1 VAKFL
6 VTGGAGFI
14 GSNLVDALVAAG
26 ATVRVLDDFSS
37 GRRENLQRSGARIDL
52 IEGSITDADA
62 VARAT
67 RGVDFV
73 LHHAAIASVPKSLAD
88 PQLNYRTNVEGTLN
102 LLEAGRREGVQRLV
116 LASSSAVYG
125 DGIDTDPDAPRA
137 ENMRPDPL
145 SPYAAS
151 KLAGEIYC
159 RQYTA
164 CRWVP
169 TVCLRYFNIFGPRQD
184 PASDYAAVVPIF
196 IRRLLEGGP
205 AVIHGDGLQTRDFTY
220 IENAVRANLL
230 AVERASAVGGVFNVG
245 CGRSFRVIDLYRR
258 IADFFESRAEPV
270 HEPEREG
277 DVRNSRASIELAR
290 AKLGYQPTVGFEEG
304 LANTCSWFRA
314 HPEAAGVSGR

>member
-1 VAKFL
+1 
-6 VTGGAGFI
+6 
-14 GSNLVDALVAAG
+14 
-26 ATVRVLDDFSS
+26 VRVLDDFSS
-37 GRRENLQRSGARIDL
+37 GRRENLERSRSRIDL
-52 IEGSITDADA
+52 VEGSITESRLVSQAMD
-62 VARAT
+62 
-67 RGVDFV
+67 GVDYV

-88 PQLNYRTNVEGTLN
+88 PELNYRTNVEGTLH
-102 LLEAGRREGVQRLV
+102 LLEAARRQRVKRFV

-125 DGIDTDPDAPRA
+125 DGAGTDPDAPRS
-137 ENMRPDPL
+137 ETMPPDPL

-164 CRWVP
+164 CGWVP

-196 IRRLLEGGP
+196 IRRLLEGVP

-230 AVERASAVGGVFNVG
+230 AVDEPAAVGGVFNVG
-245 CGRSFRVIDLYRR
+245 CGRAFRVIDLYRR
-258 IADFFESRAEPV
+258 IAAFFESDREPV

-277 DVRNSRASIELAR
+277 DVRHSCASIDLACDT
-290 AKLGYQPTVGFEEG
+290 LGYEPAVGFEEG
-304 LANTCSWFRA
+304 LANTCAWFRE
-314 HPEAAGVSGR
+314 HPQAAGVTGR